1 MKSLFLNLLLRSFF
15 SSFFFFLVF
24 ASQITIKMSQ
34 DLQLLPLK
42 SLTSDSIKAEDV
54 GNLLQ
59 GLDLEEIIKA
69 FELTKASYKRTR
81 TKSCVASH
89 IPFKD
94 CIPTMASAEQTELYE
109 SQFTAVLR
117 GYLNNQTIGD
127 LLKVYSHSDQRIPI
141 GKMSFLGSFFQKI
154 TARNI
159 VSCFP

>member
-1 MKSLFLNLLLRSFF
+1 
-15 SSFFFFLVF
+15 
-24 ASQITIKMSQ
+24 MSQ

-42 SLTSDSIKAEDV
+42 SLTSDSIKPEDV

-59 GLDLEEIIKA
+59 GLDLEEIIKS
-69 FELTKASYKRTR
+69 FELTKATYKRTK
-81 TKSCVASH
+81 TKSCVASP

-141 GKMSFLGSFFQKI
+141 GKMSFLGSFFQKV